1 MAAECQ
7 EAGAILLGLLTL
19 KSTKKQ
25 SRAHQPGL
33 MYKNTVSQPLNR
45 VKKTAFF
52 GLECLSPDFF
62 SAYLIFVANNEIFAI
77 KYDQNAVALSWE
89 LKTSSQKF
97 GRIEGAL
104 VEGLISKI
112 NPLFAEVKKV

>member
-7 EAGAILLGLLTL
+7 EAGAIFQGLLTL

-25 SRAHQPGL
+25 SRTHQPGL
-33 MYKNTVSQPLNR
+33 RYENTLSQPWNR
-45 VKKTAFF
+45 VKKTGFF

-62 SAYLIFVANNEIFAI
+62 SAYLIFAANNEILAI
-77 KYDQNAVALSWE
+77 KYDPNAVALSCE

-104 VEGLISKI
+104 VDGLISKI